1 MTITFE
7 PKVLS
12 EIDCLRLILDYV
24 LGEEST
30 MRSLAEDYCIGK
42 TTVHK
47 YLHQTH
53 IYDNKL
59 DDLVRRKAKSKY
71 WGQNL
76 PKIRRHLPI
85 RPKQFKLKPAL
96 HSHLKSK
103 YLKLCSMAALPPN
116 IGEFL
121 WGDYNKAS
129 K

>member
-7 PKVLS
+7 PLALS
-12 EIDCLRLILDYV
+12 DVDCLCLILDYI
-24 LGEEST
+24 LNEDAT
-30 MRSLAEDYCIGK
+30 MRSLAEEYCIGK

-59 DDLVRRKAKSKY
+59 DELMQRKAKSKY

-76 PKIRRHLPI
+76 SKIQRRLSLKPKAY
-85 RPKQFKLKPAL
+85 KLKPAL
-96 HSHLKSK
+96 YSHLKSK
-103 YLKLCSMAALPPN
+103 YLELCDMTILPPDL
-116 IGEFL
+116 GKFL
-121 WGDYNKAS
+121 WDGYLKTS